1 MNADAVDRR
10 CPWGQRTAVMAILN
24 ITPDSFSDG
33 GRYLAPER
41 ALKAALR
48 LAAQG
53 ADLLDLGAQ
62 STRPGAV
69 DVGADEELKRLLPVL
84 HQLVSARAEGSLPA
98 QLLFSIDT
106 FLAPVAAAALE
117 AGADWINDVSA
128 GQADAAM
135 LPLIAERGCPYVLM
149 HRRGDARS
157 MDGLATYNDV
167 VMEVEQELL
176 ARTAGAC
183 AAGVQ
188 PSQIL
193 WDPGLGF
200 AKTREHN
207 LTLLQQLPRLAAH
220 GYPLLLGP
228 SRKRFIGEV
237 LEEPRAKARL
247 WGTAASVCR
256 SIAGGARVIRVHD
269 VAPIVQTCRMA
280 DALWPPVG
288 NTVSPAA

>member
-1 MNADAVDRR
+1 MSAGAIDRR

-33 GRYLAPER
+33 GLYLAPER
-41 ALKAALR
+41 ALRAARR

-62 STRPGAV
+62 STRPGAS
-69 DVGADEELKRLLPVL
+69 DVGAEAELQRLLPVL
-84 HQLVSARAEGSLPA
+84 QQLVAARTEGNLPA

-117 AGADWINDVSA
+117 AGADWINDVS
-128 GQADAAM
+128 GGTADAAM
-135 LPLIAERGCPYVLM
+135 LPLIAQRGCPYVLM

-157 MDGLATYNDV
+157 MDGLATYSDV
-167 VMEVEQELL
+167 VVEVEQELL
-176 ARTAGAC
+176 ARTAEAC

-200 AKTREHN
+200 AKTCEHN
-207 LTLLQQLPRLAAH
+207 LSLLQQLPRLAAH

-237 LEEPRAKARL
+237 LAEPRAKARL

-256 SIAGGARVIRVHD
+256 AIAGGTRVIRVHD

-280 DALWPPVG
+280 DALWPPAQPRL
-288 NTVSPAA
+288 SPNA

>member
-1 MNADAVDRR
+1 MSAGAIDRR

-33 GRYLAPER
+33 GLYLAPER
-41 ALKAALR
+41 ALRAARR

-62 STRPGAV
+62 STRPGAS
-69 DVGADEELKRLLPVL
+69 DVGAEAELQRLLPVL
-84 HQLVSARAEGSLPA
+84 QQLVAARAEGNLPA

-117 AGADWINDVSA
+117 AGADWINDVS
-128 GQADAAM
+128 GGTADAAM
-135 LPLIAERGCPYVLM
+135 LPLIAQRGCPYVLM

-157 MDGLATYNDV
+157 MDRLAHYSDV
-167 VMEVEQELL
+167 VVEVEQELL
-176 ARTAGAC
+176 ARTAEAC

-200 AKTREHN
+200 AKTCEHN
-207 LTLLQQLPRLAAH
+207 LSLLQQLPRLAAH

-237 LEEPRAKARL
+237 LAEPRAKARL

-256 SIAGGARVIRVHD
+256 AIAGGTRVIRVHD

-280 DALWPPVG
+280 DALWPPAQPRL
-288 NTVSPAA
+288 SPNA